1 MFAGCAMALANNNVN
16 AATKIDDTH
25 VQVVY
30 GDTLSEIANEYGVDV
45 DTLAS
50 NNHIAN
56 KNLIHVGDK
65 LVVTP
70 TKNDTNNTV
79 AQPTVN
85 TNNSTATANNTAS
98 QTTTNTAS
106 TTTAPAT
113 GDSSSAKEWIAQHES
128 GGNYGSSSVHDQFI
142 AAGGTEAMWNTIVMP
157 ESGGNPNATNGQY
170 SGLGQTNQ
178 SWGTGSVAE
187 QTQGMIN
194 YANSRYGSI
203 SNAIAFR
210 ASNGWW

>member
-1 MFAGCAMALANNNVN
+1 MVAGGAMALDNNNVN

-85 TNNSTATANNTAS
+85 TNNITATANNTAS

-128 GGNYGSSSVHDQFI
+128 GGNYGAINGKYVGRFQLDASYLNGDYSPANQERVADQ
-142 AAGGTEAMWNTIVMP
+142 
-157 ESGGNPNATNGQY
+157 Y
-170 SGLGQTNQ
+170 
-178 SWGTGSVAE
+178 VA
-187 QTQGMIN
+187 
-194 YANSRYGSI
+194 SRYGSWDQAKQFWL
-203 SNAIAFR
+203 SHNYY
-210 ASNGWW
+210 

>member
-1 MFAGCAMALANNNVN
+1 MVAGGAMALVNNNVN

-25 VQVVY
+25 VQVVS

-45 DTLAS
+45 DTLAI

-85 TNNSTATANNTAS
+85 TNNSTATSNNTAS

-128 GGNYGSSSVHDQFI
+128 GGNYG
-142 AAGGTEAMWNTIVMP
+142 
-157 ESGGNPNATNGQY
+157 ATNGKYVGRYQLDASYLNGDYSPANQERVADQY
-170 SGLGQTNQ
+170 
-178 SWGTGSVAE
+178 VA
-187 QTQGMIN
+187 N
-194 YANSRYGSI
+194 RYGSWDQ
-203 SNAIAFR
+203 AKAHWLQ
-210 ASNGWW
+210 AGWY